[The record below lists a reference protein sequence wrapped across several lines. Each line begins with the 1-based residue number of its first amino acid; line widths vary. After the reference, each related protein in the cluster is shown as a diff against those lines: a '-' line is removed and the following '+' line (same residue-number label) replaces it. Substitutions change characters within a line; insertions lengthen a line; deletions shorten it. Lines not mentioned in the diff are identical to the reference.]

1 MIYKYKRYLEEG
13 VNGFVLMLKGTQEVQ
28 PSYLGEIDGWEYA
41 YLPEAVEQD
50 ERIQS
55 SIVELSTTE
64 KEELRKQR
72 FTDVRKLAARSHINS
87 DIGDVYDLV
96 ADAMKLIE
104 FNMMLT
110 ARLAGDLWGTNP
122 IEEAKKAEY
131 AGRNKAF
138 LDAVEA
144 GDITLRGDFEDMD
157 TVMARL
163 MGRVSTINELVR
175 DHYVSELQ
183 KVGL

>member
-1 MIYKYKRYLEEG
+1 MTYKYKVFTEAG
-13 VNGFVLMLKGTQEVQ
+13 VNGYTLHAKMGENDTL
-28 PSYLGEIDGWEYA
+28 LGVINGWHYVHSDA
-41 YLPEAVEQD
+41 PQEQD
-50 ERIQS
+50 ERIEFQE
-55 SIVELSTTE
+55 VVLSADE
-64 KEELRKQR
+64 KEQLKLQR
-72 FTDVRKLAARSHINS
+72 PNKSFARMKLEDV
-87 DIGDVYDLV
+87 GDMQDFI

-122 IEEAKKAEY
+122 IEESKKAEY

-144 GDITLRGDFEDMD
+144 GAITLRGDFEDMD

>member
-1 MIYKYKRYLEEG
+1 MIYRYKPYKEDGIYGITLFHKDEKQELVILG
-13 VNGFVLMLKGTQEVQ
+13 EVDGFTYVYAPTATVQDTRLGWQEVVLDETLKNSLRQ
-28 PSYLGEIDGWEYA
+28 SFVFSNHKYFARTKI
-41 YLPEAVEQD
+41 EAVG
-50 ERIQS
+50 
-55 SIVELSTTE
+55 
-64 KEELRKQR
+64 
-72 FTDVRKLAARSHINS
+72 
-87 DIGDVYDLV
+87 DIYDLV

-122 IEEAKKAEY
+122 IDATKKAEY

-144 GDITLRGDFEDMD
+144 GAITLRGDFEDMD
-157 TVMARL
+157 TVMTRL
-163 MGRVSTINELVR
+163 MGRVSRVNELVR
-175 DHYVSELQ
+175 DYYVSALQ

>member
-1 MIYKYKRYLEEG
+1 MIYQYIPYIEAG
-13 VNGFVLMLKGTQEVQ
+13 VNGYVLHAR
-28 PSYLGEIDGWEYA
+28 LGEEDTRIGEVDGIHYVHSLA
-41 YLPEAVEQD
+41 PMEQD
-50 ERIQS
+50 ERIGFKEATLTPELKEKLKAVRPHKAFARMK
-55 SIVELSTTE
+55 VE
-64 KEELRKQR
+64 
-72 FTDVRKLAARSHINS
+72 
-87 DIGDVYDLV
+87 DIGDVYDLI

-122 IEEAKKAEY
+122 IDATKKAEY

-175 DHYVSELQ
+175 DHYVRELQ

>member
-1 MIYKYKRYLEEG
+1 MIYRYKPYKEDGIYGITLFHKDEKQELITLG
-13 VNGFVLMLKGTQEVQ
+13 EVDGFTYVYAPTATVQDARLGWQEVVLDEALKNSLRQ
-28 PSYLGEIDGWEYA
+28 SFVFSNHKHFARTKI
-41 YLPEAVEQD
+41 EAV
-50 ERIQS
+50 
-55 SIVELSTTE
+55 
-64 KEELRKQR
+64 
-72 FTDVRKLAARSHINS
+72 
-87 DIGDVYDLV
+87 GDVYDLV

-122 IEEAKKAEY
+122 IDATKKAEY
-131 AGRNKAF
+131 AERNKAF
-138 LDAVEA
+138 LDAVETGA
-144 GDITLRGDFEDMD
+144 ITLRGDFEDMD

>member
-1 MIYKYKRYLEEG
+1 MIYQYIPYIEAG
-13 VNGFVLMLKGTQEVQ
+13 VNGYVLHAR
-28 PSYLGEIDGWEYA
+28 LGEEDTRIGEVDGIHYVHSLA
-41 YLPEAVEQD
+41 PMEQD
-50 ERIQS
+50 ERIGFKEATLTP
-55 SIVELSTTE
+55 ELKE
-64 KEELRKQR
+64 KLKA
-72 FTDVRKLAARSHINS
+72 VRPHKAFARMKI
-87 DIGDVYDLV
+87 DAVGDVYDLV

-131 AGRNKAF
+131 AARNKAF

-144 GDITLRGDFEDMD
+144 GAITLRGDFEDMD

>member
-1 MIYKYKRYLEEG
+1 MTYKYKVFTEAG
-13 VNGFVLMLKGTQEVQ
+13 VNGYTLHAKMGENDTLLGVINGWHYMHSDAPQEQDVRIEFQEV
-28 PSYLGEIDGWEYA
+28 
-41 YLPEAVEQD
+41 V
-50 ERIQS
+50 
-55 SIVELSTTE
+55 LSADE
-64 KEELRKQR
+64 KEQLKAQR
-72 FTDVRKLAARSHINS
+72 PNKSFARMKLEDV
-87 DIGDVYDLV
+87 GDMQDFI

-131 AGRNKAF
+131 AARNKAF

-144 GDITLRGDFEDMD
+144 GAITLRGDFEDMD

>member
-1 MIYKYKRYLEEG
+1 
-13 VNGFVLMLKGTQEVQ
+13 
-28 PSYLGEIDGWEYA
+28 
-41 YLPEAVEQD
+41 
-50 ERIQS
+50 
-55 SIVELSTTE
+55 
-64 KEELRKQR
+64 
-72 FTDVRKLAARSHINS
+72 
-87 DIGDVYDLV
+87 
-96 ADAMKLIE
+96 
-104 FNMMLT
+104 MMLT

-144 GDITLRGDFEDMD
+144 GAITLRGDFEDMD

-183 KVGL
+183 RVGL

>member
-1 MIYKYKRYLEEG
+1 MTYKYKVFTEAG
-13 VNGFVLMLKGTQEVQ
+13 VNGYTLHAKMGENDTL
-28 PSYLGEIDGWEYA
+28 LGVINGWHYVHSDA
-41 YLPEAVEQD
+41 PQEQD
-50 ERIQS
+50 ERIEFQE
-55 SIVELSTTE
+55 VVLSADE
-64 KEELRKQR
+64 KEQLKLQR
-72 FTDVRKLAARSHINS
+72 PNKSFARMKLEDV
-87 DIGDVYDLV
+87 GDVQDFI

-144 GDITLRGDFEDMD
+144 GAITLRGDFEDMD

-163 MGRVSTINELVR
+163 MGRVSKVNELVR

>member
-1 MIYKYKRYLEEG
+1 MIYQYKPY
-13 VNGFVLMLKGTQEVQ
+13 TQEGAYGVTLFHKEENQ
-28 PSYLGEIDGWEYA
+28 DMVTLGEVDGFTYVYA
-41 YLPEAVEQD
+41 PNISAQD
-50 ERIQS
+50 ERLGWQEAMMDDALKNSLRQS
-55 SIVELSTTE
+55 FVFSNQ
-64 KEELRKQR
+64 KHFARKKIEA
-72 FTDVRKLAARSHINS
+72 VG
-87 DIGDVYDLV
+87 DIYDLL

-122 IEEAKKAEY
+122 IEETKKSEY

-138 LDAVEA
+138 LDAVGA
-144 GDITLRGDFEDMD
+144 GAITLRGDFDDMD

-163 MGRVSTINELVR
+163 MGRVSKVNELVR
-175 DHYVSELQ
+175 DHYVSQLQ

>member
-1 MIYKYKRYLEEG
+1 MIYQYKPY
-13 VNGFVLMLKGTQEVQ
+13 TQEGAYGVTLFHKDEKAEMMF
-28 PSYLGEIDGWEYA
+28 LGEVDGFTYVYSQNPSVQDARLGWQEVVLDEA
-41 YLPEAVEQD
+41 LKNSLRQSFVFNNHKHFARAKIEAV
-50 ERIQS
+50 
-55 SIVELSTTE
+55 
-64 KEELRKQR
+64 
-72 FTDVRKLAARSHINS
+72 
-87 DIGDVYDLV
+87 GDVYDLV
-96 ADAMKLIE
+96 ADAMKLVE

-122 IEEAKKAEY
+122 IDPSKKAEY

-144 GDITLRGDFEDMD
+144 GAITLRGDFEDMD

-163 MGRVSTINELVR
+163 MGRVSTVNELVR
-175 DHYVSELQ
+175 DYYVSELQ

>member
-1 MIYKYKRYLEEG
+1 MIYRYKPYIQDGAYGIALFHKDE
-13 VNGFVLMLKGTQEVQ
+13 KQEMVT
-28 PSYLGEIDGWEYA
+28 LGEVDGFTYVYAPTQSVQDARLGWEEVVLDDA
-41 YLPEAVEQD
+41 LKNSLRQSFVFNNHKHFARAKIEAV
-50 ERIQS
+50 
-55 SIVELSTTE
+55 
-64 KEELRKQR
+64 
-72 FTDVRKLAARSHINS
+72 
-87 DIGDVYDLV
+87 GDVYDIV

-144 GDITLRGDFEDMD
+144 GAITLRGDFEDMD

>member
-1 MIYKYKRYLEEG
+1 MIYRYKPYIQDGAYGIALFYKDE
-13 VNGFVLMLKGTQEVQ
+13 KQEMVT
-28 PSYLGEIDGWEYA
+28 LGEVDGFTYVYAPTQSVQDARLGWEEVVLDEA
-41 YLPEAVEQD
+41 LKNSLRQSFVFNNHKHFARAKIEAV
-50 ERIQS
+50 
-55 SIVELSTTE
+55 
-64 KEELRKQR
+64 
-72 FTDVRKLAARSHINS
+72 
-87 DIGDVYDLV
+87 GDVYDLV

-122 IEEAKKAEY
+122 IEESKKAEY
-131 AGRNKAF
+131 AARNKAF

-144 GDITLRGDFEDMD
+144 GAITLRGDFEDMD

-163 MGRVSTINELVR
+163 MGRVSTVNELVR